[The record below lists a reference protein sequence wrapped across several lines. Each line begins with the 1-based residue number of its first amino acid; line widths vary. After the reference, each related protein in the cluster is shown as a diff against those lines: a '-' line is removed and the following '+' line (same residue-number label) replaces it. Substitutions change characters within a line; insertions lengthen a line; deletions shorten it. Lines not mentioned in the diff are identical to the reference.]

1 MLQEGAY
8 DVLEFSMPSQGMNQ
22 NISPEELPLSFAYV
36 LENIVAKPLGE
47 GQVRFGTAE
56 VFSLPEPD
64 ATILKL
70 FPFTKASGS
79 EQLLLYAQGYT
90 HDATAHTFVIQNP
103 RQFSFAS
110 PHNAARYVKDTN
122 IRVGYTL
129 NGRMTLYDTIA
140 DLTVAGDTVTVT
152 LAQNALPSEAEIS
165 GVSFSTGTLY
175 AYDLCSQTLSA
186 PLKENLSVACIPR
199 CATFMGKL
207 LICNGVD
214 RVMSWDG
221 QTLEEVYD
229 FVEEDA
235 GMLTRIDNRRF
246 SFAVPPGFEIGNYA
260 VGNLIKVVVNGI
272 PAQTAI
278 VARVL
283 NAQTLVITTAVDLPD
298 FVQGHTELF
307 YQAWPPRFSFLFVA
321 HDRLWA
327 LGEGTAGLDYRSPG
341 EALRV
346 YYTYRT
352 NTMTGWFHVDTK
364 TVPSL
369 DLSSKH
375 GIPDNLEAICLMG
388 NFLAFM
394 GRKRTQTFQGQNPL
408 PFNEGGDFA
417 FNAVLPIGV
426 VHGDLVVDLPNDV
439 FFITSSGL
447 LSFSTL
453 NVAKQFAV
461 TSFDAVDPKIQQDV
475 TSLMVSNAH
484 YRAACSFKYEGGPLA
499 GFKIGQ
505 NKALCSLFSTT
516 LYSWSLFSGDFERAS
531 SFLTLDN
538 RLYLAIGNRVYR
550 YADGQ
555 DGNPPLYGD
564 RDGKQLIP
572 FFWVL
577 PVIQLSG
584 KRYANKRYE
593 LQIDTPSGFTVN
605 RGNQISVGI
614 SGDLPKS
621 WRMDS
626 PCRFEMRGDA
636 LQTVPLAS
644 LEGPREGSSGF
655 RLDQPFC
662 LFKDRFKFM
671 ASKFWLTI
679 SGYTKDGPVTVK
691 KIKLYGII
699 ER

>member
-1 MLQEGAY
+1 MLQEGSY
-8 DVLEFSMPSQGMNQ
+8 DVLEFSMPPQGMNQ
-22 NISPEELPLSFAYV
+22 NISPEELPPSFAYV
-36 LENIVAKPLGE
+36 LENIVARPLGE

-56 VFSLPEPD
+56 VFSLPQAD

-70 FPFTKASGS
+70 FPFTKAGGG
-79 EQLLLYAQGYT
+79 EQLLLYAQGYA
-90 HDATAHTFVIQNP
+90 HDATANMFAIQSP

-110 PHNAARYVKDTN
+110 PHNAARYVKDTS
-122 IRVGYTL
+122 IRVDYAL

-140 DLTVAGDTVTVT
+140 DLTVAEGTVTVT
-152 LAQNALPSEAEIS
+152 LDQNILPPEAEVL

-175 AYDLCSQTLSA
+175 AYDLPSKTLSA
-186 PLKENLSVACIPR
+186 PLRQNLCVACIPR

-207 LICNGVD
+207 VICNGVD
-214 RVMSWDG
+214 RVLSWDG
-221 QTLEEVYD
+221 ELLEEVYD
-229 FVEEDA
+229 FVKEEA
-235 GMLTRIDNRRF
+235 VSLNRIDNRRF
-246 SFAVPPGFEIGNYA
+246 SFAVSPSFEVENYA
-260 VGNLIKVVVNGI
+260 VGNLLNIVVNG
-272 PAQTAI
+272 ATTETAI
-278 VARVL
+278 VACAV
-283 NAQTLVITTAVDLPD
+283 NGQTVTVTTTTELPV
-298 FVQGHTELF
+298 FREGHTALF
-307 YQAWPPRFSFLFVA
+307 YQAWPPTFSFLFVA

-327 LGEGTAGLDYRSPG
+327 LGEGAAGLDYRSPG

-352 NTMTGWFHVDTK
+352 NTATGWFHVGTK

-388 NFLAFM
+388 DYIAFM
-394 GRKRTQTFQGQNPL
+394 GRKRTQVFQGQNPL
-408 PFNEGGDFA
+408 PLNEGGDFA

-439 FFITSSGL
+439 FFISSSGL

-475 TSLMVSNAH
+475 TSLMASNAH

-505 NKALCSLFSTT
+505 NKVLCSLFSTT
-516 LYSWSLFSGDFERAS
+516 LYSWGLFSGDFEKAS
-531 SFLTLDN
+531 AYLAHAN
-538 RLYLAIGNRVYR
+538 CLYLAIGNRVYR

-564 RDGKQLIP
+564 QRGRQLIP
-572 FFWVL
+572 FSWTL
-577 PVIQLSG
+577 PAMQLRG

-593 LQIDTPSGFTVN
+593 IQMDYPSGFTVN
-605 RGNQISVGI
+605 EDNQVSIGI
-614 SGDLPKS
+614 SGNLPKS
-621 WRMDS
+621 YRMES

-644 LEGPREGSSGF
+644 LEDPREGSSGF
-655 RLDQPFC
+655 RLDQPFGV
-662 LFKDRFKFM
+662 FKDRFKFM
-671 ASKFWLTI
+671 ASKFWLNL
-679 SGYTKDGPVTVK
+679 SGYTQDGPVTIK